1 MKQPKLGPK
10 GLKYKINQ
18 VIDTVPSQ
26 VTRDINLEPITIN
39 NHISKFN
46 IIDKLMVGNPLSSN
60 IKKELLKLLNS
71 KVFDEYLLMNN
82 MPYLNEVIKAL
93 CENIQMILHSH
104 HI

>member
-1 MKQPKLGPK
+1 
-10 GLKYKINQ
+10 
-18 VIDTVPSQ
+18 
-26 VTRDINLEPITIN
+26 
-39 NHISKFN
+39 
-46 IIDKLMVGNPLSSN
+46 MVGNPLSSN